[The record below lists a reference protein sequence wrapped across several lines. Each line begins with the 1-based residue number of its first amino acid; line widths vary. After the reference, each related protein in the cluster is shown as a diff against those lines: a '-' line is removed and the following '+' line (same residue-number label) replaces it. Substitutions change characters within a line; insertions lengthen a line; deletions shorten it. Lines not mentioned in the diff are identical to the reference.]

1 MNRFTHMVCRITRVS
16 LLSTVLV
23 AVSALIAPIA
33 PTFAADN
40 TVQSTQPYTDTF
52 TIPIGPEAACFGFT
66 GMVAG
71 SETGVDHITE
81 FVAGPNAGKFRVE
94 EDFSGTGTGFADNS
108 TTPIFTGSYQG
119 HSEFQGDDNGNLK
132 MTRNAQVTNTLA
144 DGSIVTFI
152 LHFRILVKDGIVIH
166 DGVSATCTK

>member
-1 MNRFTHMVCRITRVS
+1 MNRFTNMVCRITRVS

-40 TVQSTQPYTDTF
+40 IVQSKQPYTDTF

-71 SETGVDHITE
+71 SVTVVYRITE
-81 FVAGPNAGKFRVE
+81 FVAGPNTWKFRVE
-94 EDFSGTGTGFADNS
+94 KEFSGTGTGFPDNS
-108 TTPIFTGSYQG
+108 TLPSFTGSYQG

-132 MTRNAQVTNTLA
+132 MTRNARVVNTLA
-144 DGSIVTFI
+144 DGSTVTFI

-166 DGVSATCTK
+166 DGLTATCTK